1 MSLKTRFLLLAAAL
15 MVLASLA
22 SWLVFES
29 ISQRVIE
36 GWGRRMAQV
45 QVRYDSARLLQPL
58 EREIALARQMA
69 QSNVLRRWASEAQPT
84 PELHAEALAEM
95 ESYRRNFMDRNYF
108 FARVDN
114 GDYYHN
120 NAQNEYATQPLRYR
134 LHPGQPADVW
144 FYQLVRERRDF
155 HLNINPDEVLD
166 VTKLWID
173 MLVRDGERVVGVLG
187 TGIELGAFL
196 HSVVDIGQPG
206 ITSLFVDQHGAIQLS
221 REQKLIDFASF
232 VKPEGQKNTLALLLD
247 RPEEQQRVR
256 ATMQRLAQL
265 HTSRAGMPEVH
276 TEFVS
281 VRGQR
286 HLLGVAYLPTI
297 GWFEVTLIDLDI
309 LMPAH
314 QFWPVLGVFLLML
327 LLSLLLFHEALR
339 RLILKPVAA
348 LEHAMQRLRNGELQP
363 TPLPRAHSE
372 MGRLVAHF
380 DSMADAIRHN
390 TRELEQKVRAR
401 TEELDRLARLDA
413 LTELHN
419 RRGMQEL
426 LGAEAE
432 RAQRQHTPYGVLWL
446 DVDEF
451 KGIND
456 RHGHANGDQALLAV
470 AQVLKASCRR
480 YDYVARWG
488 GDEFLVL
495 LAPCD
500 DATLRGMGERI
511 RSGVQAHSST
521 LGYPLSVTV
530 GGCLSQPG
538 QTPEDVLQ
546 CADEALYTAKAQGRN
561 RVCLAG
567 EPQPAP

>member
-84 PELHAEALAEM
+84 PALHAEALAEM

-221 REQKLIDFASF
+221 RDQKLIDFASF

-247 RPEEQQRVR
+247 RK
-256 ATMQRLAQL
+256 
-265 HTSRAGMPEVH
+265 
-276 TEFVS
+276 S
-281 VRGQR
+281 V
-286 HLLGVAYLPTI
+286 V
-297 GWFEVTLIDLDI
+297 
-309 LMPAH
+309 
-314 QFWPVLGVFLLML
+314 
-327 LLSLLLFHEALR
+327 
-339 RLILKPVAA
+339 
-348 LEHAMQRLRNGELQP
+348 
-363 TPLPRAHSE
+363 
-372 MGRLVAHF
+372 
-380 DSMADAIRHN
+380 
-390 TRELEQKVRAR
+390 
-401 TEELDRLARLDA
+401 
-413 LTELHN
+413 
-419 RRGMQEL
+419 
-426 LGAEAE
+426 
-432 RAQRQHTPYGVLWL
+432 
-446 DVDEF
+446 
-451 KGIND
+451 
-456 RHGHANGDQALLAV
+456 
-470 AQVLKASCRR
+470 
-480 YDYVARWG
+480 
-488 GDEFLVL
+488 
-495 LAPCD
+495 
-500 DATLRGMGERI
+500 
-511 RSGVQAHSST
+511 
-521 LGYPLSVTV
+521 
-530 GGCLSQPG
+530 
-538 QTPEDVLQ
+538 
-546 CADEALYTAKAQGRN
+546 
-561 RVCLAG
+561 
-567 EPQPAP
+567 